1 MALSNTYPGNY
12 PHTFPGHS
20 AGKIPSSV
28 SGFPAG
34 TVSRRHSVVSHW
46 LWACLFCVLAV
57 LNPAALA
64 QEDTSDSETASGSAA
79 GYRLG
84 AGDTINIRV
93 LGEED
98 LSLEIEIGESGSITY
113 PLLREVQVRG
123 MTITELENRMTRRL
137 IDEEFL
143 IDPDV
148 SINIVEYRPFYISGE
163 VEQPGSY
170 PFEPGLTLRRA
181 VSLAGGFTERASRTR
196 ITVLD
201 DDNEEIEVEAGD
213 DILDMQVNPGY
224 TITVSQRF
232 F

>member
-1 MALSNTYPGNY
+1 LQGIKKLIGTSGCWVLSLC
-12 PHTFPGHS
+12 F
-20 AGKIPSSV
+20 SSV
-28 SGFPAG
+28 TS
-34 TVSRRHSVVSHW
+34 S
-46 LWACLFCVLAV
+46 
-57 LNPAALA
+57 A
-64 QEDTSDSETASGSAA
+64 QEFVDNQTEENRSPVS
-79 GYRLG
+79 GYRLD

-98 LSLEIEIGESGSITY
+98 LSLEIEIGESGNITY
-113 PLLREVQVRG
+113 PLLREVQVQG
-123 MTITELENRMTRRL
+123 MTTSELEIRMTQRL

-148 SINIVEYRPFYISGE
+148 SINIIEYRPFYIDGE
-163 VEQPGSY
+163 VEEPGSY
-170 PFEPGLTLRRA
+170 AFEPGLTLRRA

-201 DDNEEIEVEAGD
+201 NDNDEIELEAGD
-213 DILDMQVNPGY
+213 DLLDTPVNPGY

>member
-1 MALSNTYPGNY
+1 MGILACWFSILCI
-12 PHTFPGHS
+12 S
-20 AGKIPSSV
+20 AM
-28 SGFPAG
+28 PAFAQELDGG
-34 TVSRRHSVVSHW
+34 TGEEIVVS
-46 LWACLFCVLAV
+46 
-57 LNPAALA
+57 
-64 QEDTSDSETASGSAA
+64 TS
-79 GYRLG
+79 GYKLD
-84 AGDTINIRV
+84 AGDTINILV

-98 LSLEIEIGESGSITY
+98 LSLEIEIGESGNITY
-113 PLLREVQVRG
+113 PLLREVQVQG
-123 MTITELENRMTRRL
+123 STTSELEDRMTRRL

-148 SINIVEYRPFYISGE
+148 SINIIEYRPFYIDGE
-163 VEQPGSY
+163 VEEPGSY

-201 DDNEEIEVEAGD
+201 DDNDEIELDAGD
-213 DILDMQVNPGY
+213 DLLDTEVNPGY

>member
-1 MALSNTYPGNY
+1 MSQSESEHMALLRNLSNNPGLW
-12 PHTFPGHS
+12 
-20 AGKIPSSV
+20 AKRL
-28 SGFPAG
+28 
-34 TVSRRHSVVSHW
+34 VSRLNRCCA
-46 LWACLFCVLAV
+46 LLLFCASTLLGAS
-57 LNPAALA
+57 ASA
-64 QEDTSDSETASGSAA
+64 QEQVESATEDLSISAA
-79 GYRLG
+79 GYRLN

-123 MTITELENRMTRRL
+123 MTISELETRMTRRL

-163 VEQPGSY
+163 VEEPGSY

-196 ITVLD
+196 ITILD
-201 DDNEEIEVEAGD
+201 DDNEEVEAGEGD
-213 DILDMQVNPGY
+213 ELLDMPVNPGY
-224 TITVSQRF
+224 TITVNQRF

>member
-1 MALSNTYPGNY
+1 MARTNPYTGTSPNP
-12 PHTFPGHS
+12 FPGS
-20 AGKIPSSV
+20 PAGKCRSGISGSPVGSV
-28 SGFPAG
+28 S
-34 TVSRRHSVVSHW
+34 SNSVVGQW
-46 LWACLFCVLAV
+46 LRACLVCVLAV
-57 LNPAALA
+57 LSPTALA
-64 QEDTSDSETASGSAA
+64 QEDTSNDETVTGSAA
-79 GYRLG
+79 GYRLD

>member
-1 MALSNTYPGNY
+1 VLSPT
-12 PHTFPGHS
+12 
-20 AGKIPSSV
+20 
-28 SGFPAG
+28 
-34 TVSRRHSVVSHW
+34 
-46 LWACLFCVLAV
+46 
-57 LNPAALA
+57 ALA
-64 QEDTSDSETASGSAA
+64 QEDTSNDETISGSAA